1 MTRGRSAEVPV
12 KAVRTS
18 FRIVEE
24 LMELDGAGV
33 SELAAALDLP
43 SSTVYDHL
51 KTLESQQ
58 CVVKEGGTYRVSV
71 RYLELGGYA
80 RVQKKLYR
88 VAAPEIKKLAES
100 SGEHANLMIE
110 EHGLGVFLCVE
121 KGENALSLDTYAGMR
136 VPLQTTALGKAILA
150 HLSRG
155 RVEEIFD
162 RHGLPAVT
170 PRTKTDP
177 DALFDE
183 FERIRDRGYAFDE
196 EERIDGVQCVAVP
209 VFDAEDAV
217 IGAISVSTPSAKL
230 QSEQFRER
238 LPRQVMSTANVIEVN
253 MNYS

>member
-1 MTRGRSAEVPV
+1 MSRQVPV
-12 KAVRTS
+12 KAAKVS
-18 FRIVEE
+18 LEVVEALRE
-24 LMELDGAGV
+24 LGGAGV
-33 SELAAALDLP
+33 SEVAQRLERP
-43 SSTVYDHL
+43 TSTVHDHL
-51 KTLESQQ
+51 RTLEHEEY
-58 CVVKEGGTYRVSV
+58 VVKEGSKYHVGTRF
-71 RYLELGGYA
+71 LQLGTSA
-80 RVQKKLYR
+80 RSRRKVFQ
-88 VAAPEIKKLAES
+88 VARPEVDGMSEET
-100 SGEHANLMIE
+100 GEHANLMIE

-150 HLSRG
+150 HLTRD

-177 DALFDE
+177 DALFEE

-196 EERIDGVQCVAVP
+196 EERIDGVRCVAVP
-209 VFDAEDAV
+209 VFDDEDAV

-230 QSEQFRER
+230 QTDQFRER